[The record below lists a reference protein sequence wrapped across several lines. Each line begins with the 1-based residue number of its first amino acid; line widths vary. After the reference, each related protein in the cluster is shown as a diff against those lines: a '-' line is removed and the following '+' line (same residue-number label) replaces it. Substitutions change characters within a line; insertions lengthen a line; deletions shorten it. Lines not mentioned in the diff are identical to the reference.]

1 VKLEHAFEVPAS
13 PQATLKLL
21 LDAERVVPCMPGAQL
36 TEVVDEH
43 HWKAKMTVKLGP
55 VGMDFLNDVTLT
67 EVDEAGGRVQ
77 MQATGRDTRGK
88 GGASAD
94 IDANFVGVEGGT
106 RVEMNTD
113 LRFSGQAAQLGRPS
127 VVQDVS
133 TKLVGQFAECLKAQ
147 LAASTPE
154 EAARAAEQARAS
166 QTHIS
171 GLSLMWAAIKG
182 ALARLTGRG
191 PKTQKGG
198 SA

>member
-1 VKLEHAFEVPAS
+1 MKLEHAFDVPAS
-13 PQATLKLL
+13 PEATLKLL
-21 LDAERVVPCMPGAQL
+21 LDAGRVVPCMPGAEL
-36 TEVVDEH
+36 TEVVDDR

-55 VGMDFLNDVTLT
+55 VGMDFMNDVRLS
-67 EVDEAGGRVQ
+67 EVDEAAGHVH

-88 GGASAD
+88 GGASAE

-106 RVEMNTD
+106 RVEMSTD

-133 TKLVGQFAECLKAQ
+133 TKLVGQFADCLRGQ

-154 EAARAAEQARAS
+154 EAARAAEQAQAA
-166 QTHIS
+166 QKPIS
-171 GLSLMWAAIKG
+171 GLALMWAALKG

-191 PKTQKGG
+191 PKTQQGG